1 MASCH
6 RSPPR
11 RVTSV
16 PSREFGDDD
25 SNDTRWEEQ
34 DMPYLSRDQQRAEG
48 GEGDEDINGRARGPR
63 LADTRNRRRWRS
75 RRNGNNEDD
84 VKEGGLHPTRPPR
97 GRW

>member
-11 RVTSV
+11 QVTST
-16 PSREFGDDD
+16 PSRECGDDNN
-25 SNDTRWEEQ
+25 NDTRWEEQ
-34 DMPYLSRDQQRAEG
+34 DMPRDQQRAEG
-48 GEGDEDINGRARGPR
+48 GEGDKDINGPARGPR
-63 LADTRNRRRWRS
+63 LADTGNGQRRRS

-84 VKEGGLHPTRPPR
+84 VKEGGLHPNRPPR